1 MKGGRGVFKEI
12 LVGGIKFKFL
22 IFKFLKNNRKKKPSH
37 PIGPVRSVSVRP
49 VGSGWDGTGG
59 GGET

>member
-22 IFKFLKNNRKKKPSH
+22 KNNRKKKTVPSGRS
-37 PIGPVRSVSVRP
+37 GP
-49 VGSGWDGTGG
+49 DGMAPGG
-59 GGET
+59 GGETKFLNFEFG